1 MELHGQWFSDLH
13 INRKVVSDIS
23 DPNFVYPPNKTTTL
37 KSGPQPKITAECPH
51 RSVMAVGRATYR
63 MVEKQTLH
71 RGNWKTNHI
80 HVHCSNILEYYYYR
94 DGTYM
99 YIHTCTFVHH
109 NHRSFPTA
117 SNDAMYTYTYND
129 QMYTCWDMQNFLTG
143 ACTCRH
149 GGNLR
154 ALSETTDMDSYSETV
169 HQLPL
174 SSAALTAVATLH
186 LQPVHCDISVP
197 SPAQSTL
204 PFYWRLCTFIHSQW
218 LLTVIQLEATR
229 GHRRR
234 VHVVRSLLN
243 YSGLRYHGYVH
254 HLLVLHSNTKIIHV
268 YIT

>member
-1 MELHGQWFSDLH
+1 MATGKQ
-13 INRKVVSDIS
+13 II
-23 DPNFVYPPNKTTTL
+23 YMY
-37 KSGPQPKITAECPH
+37 ITAIYLNITITD
-51 RSVMAVGRATYR
+51 MAYV
-63 MVEKQTLH
+63 
-71 RGNWKTNHI
+71 HI
-80 HVHCSNILEYYYYR
+80 REYR

-117 SNDAMYTYTYND
+117 SNDTYTYND
-129 QMYTCWDMQNFLTG
+129 QMYMYTCWDMQNFLTG

-218 LLTVIQLEATR
+218 LLTVVQLEATR
-229 GHRRR
+229 GHSRH
-234 VHVVRSLLN
+234 VHVVRPLLN

-268 YIT
+268 YIMFT

>member
-1 MELHGQWFSDLH
+1 MATGKQ
-13 INRKVVSDIS
+13 II
-23 DPNFVYPPNKTTTL
+23 YMY
-37 KSGPQPKITAECPH
+37 ITAIYLNITITEMVRTC
-51 RSVMAVGRATYR
+51 TY
-63 MVEKQTLH
+63 
-71 RGNWKTNHI
+71 I
-80 HVHCSNILEYYYYR
+80 HVH
-94 DGTYM
+94 
-99 YIHTCTFVHH
+99 FVHH

-229 GHRRR
+229 GHSRH
-234 VHVVRSLLN
+234 VHVVRPLLN
-243 YSGLRYHGYVH
+243 YSAFSLRYHQTY
-254 HLLVLHSNTKIIHV
+254 SHV
-268 YIT
+268 YT

>member
-1 MELHGQWFSDLH
+1 M
-13 INRKVVSDIS
+13 
-23 DPNFVYPPNKTTTL
+23 Y
-37 KSGPQPKITAECPH
+37 ITAI
-51 RSVMAVGRATYR
+51 
-63 MVEKQTLH
+63 
-71 RGNWKTNHI
+71 N
-80 HVHCSNILEYYYYR
+80 LEYNYYR

-99 YIHTCTFVHH
+99 YIHACTFVHH

-169 HQLPL
+169 HQMPL

-204 PFYWRLCTFIHSQW
+204 PFYWRLHIHPQSVATNSCIAGGYTWTQQACECGEIVTELLRVTLPWICTSLTCITFQYKNHTCIH
-218 LLTVIQLEATR
+218 
-229 GHRRR
+229 H
-234 VHVVRSLLN
+234 VHIEII
-243 YSGLRYHGYVH
+243 
-254 HLLVLHSNTKIIHV
+254 LVLKNYTMVVFMHYN
-268 YIT
+268 

>member
-1 MELHGQWFSDLH
+1 
-13 INRKVVSDIS
+13 
-23 DPNFVYPPNKTTTL
+23 
-37 KSGPQPKITAECPH
+37 
-51 RSVMAVGRATYR
+51 

-80 HVHCSNILEYYYYR
+80 HVHYSNILEYNYYR

-218 LLTVIQLEATR
+218 LLTVTAGGYTWTQQACACGEIVTELL
-229 GHRRR
+229 R
-234 VHVVRSLLN
+234 VTLPWICTSLTCITFQYKNHTCIHHV
-243 YSGLRYHGYVH
+243 HIEII
-254 HLLVLHSNTKIIHV
+254 LVPESFHAP
-268 YIT
+268 